1 MTSSYDQRTPLSSAL
16 MTGLFGGL
24 ISTIIILFYNIF
36 FRLATNFP
44 LSDIINVSSII
55 FVTNLIFLI
64 VGLFYFFLHKVSAKG
79 DTVYLVIIA
88 ALIIV
93 LLWMTAGIQRS
104 ENPAYTHDF
113 RVFLSGIIIVMGVS
127 ALLVP
132 LLIRKKWFQDFF
144 L

>member
-1 MTSSYDQRTPLSSAL
+1 MTSSYDQRTPLSRSL

-44 LSDIINVSSII
+44 LSDIVNVSSII
-55 FVTNLIFLI
+55 FTTNLIFLI
-64 VGLFYFFLHKVSAKG
+64 IGLFYFFVHKAFAKG
-79 DTVYLVIIA
+79 DVVYLIFMA

-93 LLWMTAGIQRS
+93 LLWLTAGTQRS
-104 ENPAYTHDF
+104 DNLKYAHDF
-113 RVFLSGIIIVMGVS
+113 RVFLSGIIIVMGIA
-127 ALLVP
+127 ALMIP
-132 LLIRKKWFQDFF
+132 LLINKKWFEDFF